1 MTTDDDKMG
10 RVLLQLP
17 EGYAIPE
24 SDFIVQDARAILL
37 HMVNLRKDNQG
48 TNVDIS
54 PIWENLDGQ
63 AGLRAS
69 VVPPEVVKRHFEGA
83 GFASLK
89 ESTVIVMIADLVEML
104 AEHPGA
110 AAAALNATEQL
121 WISPTAPTRS
131 LQMPYKGHFKLLTLV
146 IADLCRKVG
155 AGFTELEWIASLGVL
170 DAFHDPAQD
179 PPIDAVRASTKEKL
193 AKLADEESK
202 WMAELA
208 ASSN

>member
-1 MTTDDDKMG
+1 MTTFDDKTG
-10 RVLLQLP
+10 REMLQLP
-17 EGYAIPE
+17 EGHAIPE

-37 HMVNLRKDNQG
+37 HMVNLRKDNAG

-89 ESTVIVMIADLVEML
+89 ESAVLVMIGDLVEML
-104 AEHPGA
+104 AEHPA
-110 AAAALNATEQL
+110 AAASALAPTEHL
-121 WISPTAPTRS
+121 WISKDAPARS

-155 AGFTELEWIASLGVL
+155 AGLTELEWIASLGVL

-179 PPIDAVRASTKEKL
+179 PPVDAIRASMQEKL
-193 AKLADEESK
+193 AKLADEEAK

-208 ASSN
+208 AGAN

>member
-1 MTTDDDKMG
+1 MTFDEKSG
-10 RVLLQLP
+10 RALLQLP
-17 EGYAIPE
+17 EGYAVPE

-37 HMVNLRKDNQG
+37 HMVNLRKDNAS
-48 TNVDIS
+48 TNVDIA

-63 AGLRAS
+63 AGLRAA

-83 GFASLK
+83 GFASLR
-89 ESTVIVMIADLVEML
+89 ESTVIVMIGDLVEML
-104 AEHPGA
+104 SEDPA
-110 AAAALNATEQL
+110 AAATALAPTEQL
-121 WISPTAPTRS
+121 WLAADAPTRS
-131 LQMPYKGHFKLLTLV
+131 LQMPYKGHYKLLTLL

-179 PPIDAVRASTKEKL
+179 PPIAEVRASMQAKL
-193 AKLADEESK
+193 AKLADEEAK

-208 ASSN
+208 SGSN